1 MSMES
6 IKMNNP
12 RVLFVL
18 YYQSP
23 PHTDDLIQR
32 AREELKDLPY
42 ARVRGDGPP
51 AETFNRA
58 MKDLI
63 NTDWVVPFDPHLRW
77 EDGGVRQFMED
88 LAKADNDPRV
98 GYVSYPV
105 YQHGPQV
112 RCKDWIGSPQYA
124 FFRLLAAF
132 RVDALKSCGGF
143 TAASSGRNWMW
154 RTEMAIM
161 DQGWRHLDSGV
172 CVASHLDPDL
182 TLQYH
187 LQQTFMA
194 GRDAADLNLR
204 ARGHP
209 LIHEGTVQ
217 LVNKVMLMRKRN
229 WDNVYWQCRELLRL
243 LGAGEALGLL
253 PKEPVQMA
261 TLQLRVHEDLE
272 EVKE

>member
-1 MSMES
+1 MSPQD
-6 IKMNNP
+6 P

-23 PHTDDLIQR
+23 PHTKELITR
-32 AREELKDLPY
+32 VSGELANLKYVLKP
-42 ARVRGDGPP
+42 ASGPP
-51 AETFNRA
+51 AHTLNEVLEGLWSGNA
-58 MKDLI
+58 
-63 NTDWVVPFDPHLRW
+63 DWVVPFDPHLRW
-77 EDGGVRQFMED
+77 EPEGAAQFLED
-88 LAKADNDPRV
+88 LQKADHDDRV

-112 RCKDWIGSPQYA
+112 RCKDWIGSPKYA

-172 CVASHLDPDL
+172 CVASHCDPDL

-194 GRDAADLNLR
+194 GRDGADLNLK

-217 LVNKVMLMRKRN
+217 LVNKVMLMSKRN

-253 PKEPVQMA
+253 PVSPVQMA
-261 TLQLRVHEDLE
+261 TLQLRVHSDLDE